1 MRNQTKEDEMTAQ
14 IKRFTLGLTVLI
26 VTIGLIGLCWN
37 VLATNGDQNPSQE
50 ETIANVATADVEKLV
65 TGNTAFAFDLYQN
78 LSQKGGNLFFSPYSI
93 SLALAMTYAG
103 ARSATEEQMA
113 ETLHFTTL
121 GQDRLHPAFNALALE
136 LASRGE
142 DPSLTKETEEGKRF
156 QLTIANALWGQ
167 DGYGFLPAFL
177 DVLAE
182 NYGAGVRTAD
192 FIDAPEQARVK
203 INRWVSDETE
213 ERIEDLLPLGS
224 ITPLT
229 RLVLTN
235 AIYFKATWKYRFA
248 KGTADDTF
256 TLLDGS
262 QVTVSMM
269 QQIAEFKYVQEK
281 GYQAVELPYIGDE
294 ISMIILL
301 PAADQFGKF
310 SRELNAKQVRDI
322 LEGMKDTKDIQ
333 MDTEEIHLY
342 MPKFEYTSEFNLKAT
357 LTDLGM
363 PDAFVFGVADFS
375 GMDGSREL
383 FIGDVFHKAFISVD
397 ENGTEAGGAT
407 AVPMPCALATE
418 VKLDHPFIFLIRDIE
433 TGTILFMGQVMDP
446 TRS

>member
-1 MRNQTKEDEMTAQ
+1 
-14 IKRFTLGLTVLI
+14 

-37 VLATNGDQNPSQE
+37 VLATNGDQQE
-50 ETIANVATADVEKLV
+50 ETTLNVAIADLGELV
-65 TGNTAFAFDLYQN
+65 TRNTAFAFDLYQN
-78 LSQKGGNLFFSPYSI
+78 LSQEGENLFFSPYSI

-103 ARSATEEQMA
+103 ARDNTAIEMA

-142 DPSLTKETEEGKRF
+142 DPAVKKEEERF
-156 QLTIANALWGQ
+156 QLHIANALWGQ
-167 DGYGFLPAFL
+167 DGYGFLPDFL
-177 DVLAE
+177 DLLAE
-182 NYGAGVRTAD
+182 NYGAGVQTAD
-192 FIDAPEQARVK
+192 FIDAPEQAREK
-203 INRWVSDETE
+203 INRWVSDGTE
-213 ERIEDLLPLGS
+213 GRIEDLLPPGS

-235 AIYFKATWKYRFA
+235 AIYFKAAWKYRFA
-248 KGTADDTF
+248 KGTAEDTF

-269 QQIAEFKYVQEK
+269 ERIAKFKYVEGE
-281 GYQAVELPYIGDE
+281 GYQAVELPYIGDKL
-294 ISMIILL
+294 SMVILL
-301 PAADQFGKF
+301 PAAARFEKF

-322 LEGMKDTKDIQ
+322 LEGMKDTEDLH
-333 MDTEEIHLY
+333 MDTENIHMDTKKIHLY

-375 GMDGSREL
+375 EMDGSREL
-383 FIGDVFHKAFISVD
+383 FIGDVFHKAFVSVD
-397 ENGTEAGGAT
+397 EIGTEVAGGT
-407 AVPMPCALATE
+407 AAPMSYALATK

-433 TGTILFMGQVMDP
+433 TGAILFMGRVMDP
-446 TRS
+446 S